1 MGLKAN
7 VGSSMQFPYLN
18 HYTMSNFL
26 VLSVTLVSFWG
37 YYKRH
42 IYSNHLPGGEMSNIA
57 IVTDSTAYIP
67 ANLVQRYNLS
77 ITPQVLI
84 WEGETFRDGVDIQ
97 PDDFYARLK
106 TAKVM
111 PTTSQ
116 VTPITMKTTFDG
128 LIEKGHD
135 VLGIFLSAKLSGTIA
150 SVIQAKE
157 MMGSAGDK
165 VTFVDSNSVA
175 MAMGFQV
182 LAVAR
187 AVEDGAN
194 MDEAI
199 ALAEKARDLT
209 GAYFAVDTLEF
220 LHRGGRIGGAT
231 RFLGTALNVKPVLA
245 ILDGRVEAVEQIR
258 TKRKAVERV
267 LELVSEQTKG
277 KTPIRLATLHAAAEE
292 EARMLLNKAST
303 ELDATE
309 SIMAPVSPVVGT
321 HGGPGLVGLAYMAG
335 M

>member
-1 MGLKAN
+1 
-7 VGSSMQFPYLN
+7 
-18 HYTMSNFL
+18 MS
-26 VLSVTLVSFWG
+26 
-37 YYKRH
+37 K
-42 IYSNHLPGGEMSNIA
+42 IA
-57 IVTDSTAYIP
+57 VVTDSTAYIP
-67 ANLVQRYNLS
+67 SDLVQKHNLTV
-77 ITPQVLI
+77 TPQVLI
-84 WEGETFRDGVDIQ
+84 WGEETFQDGVDIQ
-97 PDDFYARLK
+97 PDEFYARLK
-106 TAKVM
+106 TSKSM

-116 VTPITMKTTFDG
+116 VTPITMKTTFES
-128 LIEKGHD
+128 LIEKGYD

-150 SVIQAKE
+150 SAIQAKE
-157 MMGSAGDK
+157 MMDSAGEK
-165 VTFVDSNSVA
+165 VTYVDSNSVA

-182 LAVAR
+182 LAVVR

-194 MDEAI
+194 LEEAV

-220 LHRGGRIGGAT
+220 LHRGGRIGGAK

-267 LELVSEQTKG
+267 LELVSEQVKG
-277 KTPIRLATLHAAAEE
+277 KAPVRLATLHAAAEE
-292 EARMLLNKAST
+292 EARILLEKASN